1 MSTIEPSPDATE
13 IAPGP
18 SAGSPSATTALELV
32 TESAP
37 PRSMT
42 GAEVEQA
49 QARAVE
55 LVDGIRQA
63 DGSRQMA
70 LLDELTSMGSTTQRN
85 AGRQLQLV
93 TGRLST
99 FSSGGHAAKAISDD
113 LVELRTVLDDI
124 DPHREGRGILQ
135 RTVARIPGLRNR
147 FVMRALT
154 KVAVRHETVAR
165 QVTAIEQRLGGAR
178 QVLVRDNVE
187 LRQLYEDV
195 EAQREVVNRQAFLCD
210 LVLEHLDRLVE
221 ETTDP
226 IERDRLL
233 ATLHDVAMQAQDLR
247 ATDEAFL
254 QYFVSIELTSVNN
267 RRLGHAVDRTVALA
281 SNVVTVGL
289 AIQAALV
296 NQRKVTE
303 ATQRTREFLGEV
315 LVRNAAS
322 IREQTAAI
330 GDLSKDPVIAL
341 DSLTRA
347 HSDLVA
353 ALDDAER
360 LRAEGIAAARDNVRQ
375 LDRLTED
382 LAGRT
387 HGIEA

>member
-1 MSTIEPSPDATE
+1 
-13 IAPGP
+13 
-18 SAGSPSATTALELV
+18 
-32 TESAP
+32 
-37 PRSMT
+37 
-42 GAEVEQA
+42 
-49 QARAVE
+49 
-55 LVDGIRQA
+55 
-63 DGSRQMA
+63 MA

-124 DPHREGRGILQ
+124 DPHREGRGIVQ
-135 RTVARIPGLRNR
+135 RTVARIPGLRTR
-147 FVMRALT
+147 LVMRALT

-165 QVTAIEQRLGGAR
+165 QVTVIEQRLGGAR

-210 LVLEHLDRLVE
+210 LVLEHLDGLVE
-221 ETTDP
+221 ETADP

-233 ATLHDVAMQAQDLR
+233 ATVHDVSMQAQDLR

-387 HGIEA
+387 HGIEV